1 MVLMVCLNGML
12 VFQSFLF
19 PSSSS
24 SSSFFSFISLIRFNL
39 RISIL
44 CLTFNKRGQARF
56 YFSIYS
62 NVSFFLHTFVCTF
75 PEKEHLYADDID
87 TFSITS
93 NCGEPLINKKKKICY
108 LDTITVYTCTS
119 SLFLSL
125 LLSSSLLI
133 INFSNFNA
141 TPIKQW

>member
-1 MVLMVCLNGML
+1 MVCLNGML

-141 TPIKQW
+141 TPIKQ

>member
-1 MVLMVCLNGML
+1 MDGFNGML
-12 VFQSFLF
+12 KRYARF
-19 PSSSS
+19 PKFFFSS

-93 NCGEPLINKKKKICY
+93 NCGEPLINKKKKNLLSRYDNC
-108 LDTITVYTCTS
+108 LHVYFVS
-119 SLFLSL
+119 LFLFLSL

-141 TPIKQW
+141 TPIKQ

>member
-1 MVLMVCLNGML
+1 MVCLNGML
-12 VFQSFLF
+12 VFQSFFLF
-19 PSSSS
+19 LLFLLP
-24 SSSFFSFISLIRFNL
+24 FFSFISLIRFNL

-141 TPIKQW
+141 TPIKQ

>member
-12 VFQSFLF
+12 VFQSFFLF
-19 PSSSS
+19 LLFLLP
-24 SSSFFSFISLIRFNL
+24 FFSFISLIRFNL

-108 LDTITVYTCTS
+108 LDTITVYTCIS
-119 SLFLSL
+119 FLCFSFSLF
-125 LLSSSLLI
+125 
-133 INFSNFNA
+133 FS
-141 TPIKQW
+141 PRVY

>member
-1 MVLMVCLNGML
+1 ML
-12 VFQSFLF
+12 FLF
-19 PSSSS
+19 VRMETSNSGKY
-24 SSSFFSFISLIRFNL
+24 L

-108 LDTITVYTCTS
+108 LDDNCLHVYFVS
-119 SLFLSL
+119 LFLFLSL

-141 TPIKQW
+141 TPIKQ

>member
-1 MVLMVCLNGML
+1 ML
-12 VFQSFLF
+12 FLF
-19 PSSSS
+19 VRMETSNSGKY
-24 SSSFFSFISLIRFNL
+24 L

-141 TPIKQW
+141 TPIKQ

>member
-1 MVLMVCLNGML
+1 ML
-12 VFQSFLF
+12 KRYARF
-19 PSSSS
+19 PKFFFSS

-141 TPIKQW
+141 TPIKQ

>member
-12 VFQSFLF
+12 VFQSFFLF
-19 PSSSS
+19 LLFLLP
-24 SSSFFSFISLIRFNL
+24 FFSFISLIRFNL

-141 TPIKQW
+141 TPIKQ

>member
-1 MVLMVCLNGML
+1 MVCLNGML
-12 VFQSFLF
+12 VFQSFFLF
-19 PSSSS
+19 LLFLLP
-24 SSSFFSFISLIRFNL
+24 FFSFISLIRFNL

-141 TPIKQW
+141 TPIK

>member
-1 MVLMVCLNGML
+1 MDGFNGML
-12 VFQSFLF
+12 KRYARF
-19 PSSSS
+19 PKFFFSS

-141 TPIKQW
+141 TPIKQ